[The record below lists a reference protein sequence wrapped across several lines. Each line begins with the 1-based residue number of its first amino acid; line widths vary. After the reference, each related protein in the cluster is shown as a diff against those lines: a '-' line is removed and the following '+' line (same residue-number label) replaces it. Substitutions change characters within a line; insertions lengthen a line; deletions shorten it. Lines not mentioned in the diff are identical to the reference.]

1 MIARMWRGWTDTEN
15 AARYEKVFRTIVI
28 PHLHSVGCKKAS
40 LFRRAVN
47 DEVEFAVLTIFESIE
62 AVKAFAGEDY
72 ESAVISDEAKEVL
85 KHFDER
91 VTHYEV
97 AVTEDY

>member
-1 MIARMWRGWTDTEN
+1 MIARMWRGWTDTKN
-15 AARYEKVFRTIVI
+15 AAGYEKVFRTIVI
-28 PHLHSVGCKKAS
+28 PHLQTVGCKKVS
-40 LFRRAVN
+40 LFRRPAN

-72 ESAVISDEAKEVL
+72 ESAVLSDEAKEVL